1 VFFSFSVL
9 FTMYVDSW
17 LVNYLITARLCS
29 GEWHELFG
37 MMMSVTVGFLYILNM
52 FFRLSKW

>member
-1 VFFSFSVL
+1 
-9 FTMYVDSW
+9 MYVDSW